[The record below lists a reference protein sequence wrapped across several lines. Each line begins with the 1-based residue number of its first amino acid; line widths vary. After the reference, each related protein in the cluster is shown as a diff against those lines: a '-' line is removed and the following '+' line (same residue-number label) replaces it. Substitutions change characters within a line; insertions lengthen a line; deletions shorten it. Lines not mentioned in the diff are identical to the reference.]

1 MNIAGR
7 LMESKNKPGN
17 RRLIE
22 ALAFIS
28 GAAVLVLEIA
38 GARMLAPAFGT
49 SIFVWTAQ
57 ICTVLVALALGYYY
71 GGKHADS
78 EDRMAAASRMFLY
91 ACATLAVSLFL
102 SNFVLLASAVLGAK
116 IGPFVFSAFLFFAP
130 CFFAG
135 ALTPIFLREY
145 VESMGSVGNDAGKI
159 YAISTL
165 GSLAG
170 ALLSAY
176 VIVPFIGAKAGIFIT
191 AAVFGAL
198 SLSARWKLDIDK
210 VVVLAILVASLFS
223 FVQATTIAL
232 PVGYSVTKE
241 YDSEYFHFRIA
252 ENNDTRILMLDADA
266 HSMINKENASL
277 ALPYTQRMAYATNA
291 YLNGTAT
298 GKKIAMLGLGAG
310 TLARHFALLGA
321 NVTAYEIDP
330 AVLSAAR
337 QDFGLPEME
346 NLKVHVG
353 DARELLSSDN
363 NTYDALLIDAFASKY
378 SIPVHLATKEAFS
391 AYKKSAGEG
400 LLVINIISATEGEK
414 SDVFRA
420 ISSTAKEDFPYQ
432 IALLSSNNPKAAQN
446 VILVASAKPF
456 GSEFLKVIKL
466 NQTVVEIWEE
476 GTVYTDERSS
486 IDYAMMNVLE

>member
-1 MNIAGR
+1 
-7 LMESKNKPGN
+7 MESKNKPGN

-71 GGKHADS
+71 GGEHADS

-91 ACATLAVSLFL
+91 ACAALAVSLFL
-102 SNFVLLASAVLGAK
+102 SNFALLASAVLGAK

-145 VESMGSVGNDAGKI
+145 VGGMDSVGNDAGKI

-198 SLSARWKLDIDK
+198 SMSASWKLDIDK

-223 FVQATTIAL
+223 FVQATSIAM
-232 PVGYSVTKE
+232 PDGYRVTRE

-252 ENNDTRILMLDADA
+252 ENNGTKLLMLDADA
-266 HSMINKENASL
+266 HSMINKGNASL
-277 ALPYTQRMAYATNA
+277 ALPYTQRMAYATDA
-291 YLNGTAT
+291 YLNGTA
-298 GKKIAMLGLGAG
+298 GERVAMLGLGAG
-310 TLARHFALLGA
+310 TLAKHFALLGA

-330 AVLSAAR
+330 AVLLAAR
-337 QDFGLPEME
+337 QEVEMPEME
-346 NLKVHVG
+346 NLKVQIG
-353 DARELLSSDN
+353 DARELLSADDN
-363 NTYDALLIDAFASKY
+363 SYDALLIDAFASKY

-391 AYKKSAGEG
+391 AYKKSVGDG
-400 LLVINIISATEGEK
+400 LLAINIISAAEGEK
-414 SDVFRA
+414 SDVFRS
-420 ISSTAKEDFPYQ
+420 ISSTAREDFPFQ
-432 IALLSSNNPKAAQN
+432 IALLSSNNSKAAQN

-456 GSEFLKVIKL
+456 GSEFLEKIKR
-466 NQTVVEIWEE
+466 NGTAVESWEE

>member
-1 MNIAGR
+1 MVA
-7 LMESKNKPGN
+7 KNKHGN
-17 RRLIE
+17 RRMIE

-78 EDRMAAASRMFLY
+78 EDRMAAASRMFLF
-91 ACATLAVSLFL
+91 ACASLAISLSL
-102 SNFVLLASAVLGAK
+102 SNLVLLGSAVLGAK

-145 VESMGSVGNDAGKI
+145 VGGMDSVGNDAGKI

-198 SLSARWKLDIDK
+198 CVAARRKMDIDRAM
-210 VVVLAILVASLFS
+210 VLAILVLSLSS
-223 FVQATTIAL
+223 FAQANNILVPT
-232 PVGYSVTKE
+232 GYIVTRE

-252 ENNDTRILMLDADA
+252 ENGTSRLLMLDADA
-266 HSMINKENASL
+266 HSMITKGDGGL
-277 ALPYTQRMAYATNA
+277 ALQYTRQMAYAADA
-291 YLNGTAT
+291 YLNESGGAAER
-298 GKKIAMLGLGAG
+298 KVALLGLGAG
-310 TLARHFALLGA
+310 TLARHFAVEGA
-321 NVTAYEIDP
+321 DTTAYEIDP

-337 QDFGLPEME
+337 QEFELPDME
-346 NLKVHVG
+346 NLQVKIG
-353 DARELLSSDN
+353 DARELLASDRN
-363 NTYDALLIDAFASKY
+363 VYDALLIDVYASKY
-378 SIPVHLATKEAFS
+378 SIPVHLATTEAFA
-391 AYKKSAGEG
+391 AYRQSAGEG
-400 LLVINIISATEGEK
+400 LLVINIISSAEGKK
-414 SDVFRA
+414 SEVFRS
-420 ISSTAKEDFPYQ
+420 ISSTAKENFPYQ
-432 IALLSSNNPKAAQN
+432 AAMLTSNSTKDIQN
-446 VILVASAKPF
+446 VILVASARPLGK
-456 GSEFLKVIKL
+456 EYIEKL
-466 NQTVVEIWEE
+466 GMGG
-476 GTVYTDERSS
+476 GTVIEDWEIGTIYTDERSS
-486 IDYAMMNVLE
+486 IDYAMMGILE